1 MKLPVAVL
9 ESSPKNVSCVQGAS
23 HRKVVGAVPNTILN
37 TNWQAKSVRTRN
49 PSRAHHVVCI
59 PCVPRSV
66 HDLNSSSMQCGK
78 LALFRISAQ
87 IGLAKRKKNTSLGF
101 GTHEQ
106 PPLHVVLWK
115 KTMHHVVLY
124 KKTMHRY
131 LSVYKDTT
139 IENTTKQLKAT
150 WLFGGP
156 AHPLL
161 K

>member
-23 HRKVVGAVPNTILN
+23 HRKVVGAVPNAILN
-37 TNWQAKSVRTRN
+37 TNCQAKKNVRTRN
-49 PSRAHHVVCI
+49 PSRAHHVVFI

-66 HDLNSSSMQCGK
+66 HDLNSGSMQCGK

-106 PPLHVVLWK
+106 PPLHVVL
-115 KTMHHVVLY
+115 Y

-139 IENTTKQLKAT
+139 IENTTKQLKT
-150 WLFGGP
+150 TLHQP
-156 AHPLL
+156 TLY
-161 K
+161 